1 MPGARRTLKSTLT
14 AVEKGVVGICSP
26 SSNFGYLYSRIC
38 AGSPLYSGR

>member
-1 MPGARRTLKSTLT
+1 MPGARRTLKSTLS
-14 AVEKGVVGICSP
+14 ALKKALVAICSP